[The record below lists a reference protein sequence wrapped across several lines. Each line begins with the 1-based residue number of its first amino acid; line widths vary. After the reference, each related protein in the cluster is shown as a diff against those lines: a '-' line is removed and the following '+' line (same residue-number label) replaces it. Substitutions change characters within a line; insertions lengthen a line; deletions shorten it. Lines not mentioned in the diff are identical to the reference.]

1 MSLVE
6 ASVHASDVSKVAE
19 RDWQIGSVLLST
31 DKFHRSTFDA
41 PEHSTSHP
49 IIIRLF
55 DQSGAVIQT
64 HEFDT
69 RNRLVI
75 STVQRATAKELP
87 QFGLIAEEVTKV
99 AAAPEQ

>member
-1 MSLVE
+1 
-6 ASVHASDVSKVAE
+6 
-19 RDWQIGSVLLST
+19 
-31 DKFHRSTFDA
+31 
-41 PEHSTSHP
+41 
-49 IIIRLF
+49 
-55 DQSGAVIQT
+55 VIQT

-75 STVQRATAKELP
+75 STVQWATAKELP